1 MVWDNTNPNDVSATR
16 VRISL
21 KPGQIVHID
30 NAENESLNLQ
40 CGDNA
45 ATLAVVG
52 TSEFIAAGMSE

>member
-1 MVWDNTNPNDVSATR
+1 VSAAR

-52 TSEFIAAGMSE
+52 TSEFIAAGMPE